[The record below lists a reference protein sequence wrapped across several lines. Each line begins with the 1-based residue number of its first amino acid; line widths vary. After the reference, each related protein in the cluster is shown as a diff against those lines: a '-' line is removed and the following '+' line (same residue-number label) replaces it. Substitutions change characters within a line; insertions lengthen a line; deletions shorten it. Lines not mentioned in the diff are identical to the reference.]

1 MANLKHKHYNRIR
14 SIIINPDNT
23 LIHLYSIKNLIRNF
37 EKLFGNN
44 RLSQSLNE
52 LHNNYFSL

>member
-14 SIIINPDNT
+14 SIIINPDNN
-23 LIHLYSIKNLIRNF
+23 LLHLYSIKNLIKNF

-52 LHNNYFSL
+52 LHKHYF